1 MNGQPQTI
9 SNNSVFILGAI
20 INTLAVV
27 DMNGL
32 IDYSVKAIVGGCIWL
47 AFKILADF
55 VSTKM
60 NRKNLPM
67 KREEE
72 GFKTSKP

>member
-9 SNNSVFILGAI
+9 SNTSVFVLGAV

-32 IDYSVKAIVGGCIWL
+32 VDYSMKAIVGGCIWL
-47 AFKILADF
+47 
-55 VSTKM
+55 
-60 NRKNLPM
+60 
-67 KREEE
+67 
-72 GFKTSKP
+72 GFKVLSDYLSNRMSKKNAPQKTEPDYLKTE